1 MSAGDRPSGPDETR
15 LHAYA
20 DGRLSAEDARAVE
33 AELARD
39 PEAAEKVADWRALNA
54 RLHALYDPIIDEPV
68 PARLLV
74 APRGERW
81 RVARAVAAT
90 VVWLVAGIGI
100 GWWWR
105 GPGVA
110 VRLGPVA
117 AVAERAALA
126 HAVYVPEVRHPVEVT
141 ADQEA
146 HLVAWL
152 SKRLGEPIKAPK
164 LIASGYELVG
174 GRLLPSAPDGPAA
187 QFMYQDASGGRITLY
202 LKCMGDSLRRETAF
216 RYDRSGTVGVFTW
229 IDERVAYALSAELP
243 RDRHL
248 ALAEAVY
255 RQLNP

>member
-1 MSAGDRPSGPDETR
+1 MSASDSPIGPDEAR

-20 DGRLSAEDARAVE
+20 DGRLSAEETRAVE

-39 PEAAEKVADWRALNA
+39 PEAAARVADWRALNA

-74 APRGERW
+74 APREERW
-81 RVARAVAAT
+81 RVARAAAAT
-90 VVWLVAGIGI
+90 VVWLVAGIGV

-105 GPGVA
+105 GPGVS
-110 VRLGPVA
+110 VQVGPVA

-164 LIASGYELVG
+164 LIANGYELVG

-187 QFMYQDASGGRITLY
+187 QFMYQDASGNRITLY
-202 LKCMGDSLRRETAF
+202 LKCMGDSLKGETAF
-216 RYDRSGTVGVFTW
+216 RYNSSGTVGVFTW